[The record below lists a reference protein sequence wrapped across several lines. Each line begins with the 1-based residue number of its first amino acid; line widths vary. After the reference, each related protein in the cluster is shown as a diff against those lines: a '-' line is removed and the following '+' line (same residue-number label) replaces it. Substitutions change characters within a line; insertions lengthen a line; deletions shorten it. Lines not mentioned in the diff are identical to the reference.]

1 MSSSYLVWWSAITAL
16 NFLISDFATMDITK
30 LQLKNSWLKNEIFNP
45 LLEEFI
51 VHGQKGWD

>member
-16 NFLISDFATMDITK
+16 NFLISDFATMDISK

-45 LLEEFI
+45 LLEEFM
-51 VHGQKGWD
+51 VHGQIGWD